1 VRLRGARRGGGPV
14 KKRQKFVVF
23 LSIFGYTVHIMPVET
38 ALSVGGERVFSIGDS
53 EMTLVDGA
61 LARLDAENPLE
72 AELDRQRLLCLTSFE
87 ETLSHFPLVRDS
99 EMFKDM
105 HKGSEPFSKALAV
118 LAPSANLLRVH
129 PRIVTVRSFLVTK
142 FHTFSSLCKAIAK
155 DSEIYNPLKNVVFSI
170 LFTIMA
176 EDVYFSC
183 LEEPSLSD
191 EIKFSLSED
200 LLSFWDSGAELTLVK
215 HFPALKALWIAR
227 NDSPPS
233 FGTLDGASE
242 IFRISIDLGN
252 DWHDFLM
259 SHMNDDE
266 TKWALDEFL
275 FALSYEEL
283 ILVRSRLHRFGVNA
297 VSFSEIRSYLG
308 SKPAYLM
315 TLNREPSVSYDFYM
329 DRKEAARNRK
339 QHNAPGPHRTLEEIY
354 LMHRISA

>member
-1 VRLRGARRGGGPV
+1 MPLETV
-14 KKRQKFVVF
+14 
-23 LSIFGYTVHIMPVET
+23 LST
-38 ALSVGGERVFSIGDS
+38 GGERAFSIRDS
-53 EMTLVDGA
+53 EITLVDDA
-61 LARLDAENPLE
+61 LVRLDAENPIE
-72 AELDRQRLLCLTSFE
+72 AELVRKRFFCIASFE
-87 ETLSHFPLVRDS
+87 QTLSHFPLVRDS
-99 EMFKDM
+99 QIFKDLL
-105 HKGSEPFSKALAV
+105 KGSDSLSKAIAV
-118 LAPSANLLRVH
+118 LAPAANLLRVH
-129 PRIVTVRSFLVTK
+129 PRIMTVRSFLVTK
-142 FHTFSSLCKAIAK
+142 FHSFSLLCKALPN
-155 DSEIYNPLKNVVFSI
+155 DTEIYELLKDVVFSV

-183 LEEPSLSD
+183 LEEPSLSN
-191 EIKFSLSED
+191 EIKFGLSED

-242 IFRISIDLGN
+242 IFRISIDLEN
-252 DWHDFLM
+252 DWHDFLV
-259 SHMNDDE
+259 SQMNDDE

-283 ILVRSRLHRFGVNA
+283 ISVRSRLHHFGINA
-297 VSFSEIRSYLG
+297 VNFNEMRSYLG
-308 SKPAYLM
+308 KKPAYSM

-354 LMHRISA
+354 LMHRINS